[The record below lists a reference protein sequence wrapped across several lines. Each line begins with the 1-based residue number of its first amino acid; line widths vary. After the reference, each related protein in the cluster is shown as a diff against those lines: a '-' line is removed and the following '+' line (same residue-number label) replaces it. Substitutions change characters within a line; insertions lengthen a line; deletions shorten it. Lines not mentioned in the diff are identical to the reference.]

1 MLTTAHVTRPGL
13 LTAIR
18 ETVASPGPPG
28 SRPAILP
35 AVKTDLLLIPMGAR
49 WADMRAAAVAAD
61 EAGFDGVW
69 TWDHLRDP
77 DGDPAGVPE
86 CLTALA
92 ALAETTRRVTLG
104 SLVLN
109 VSNRHPG
116 LLANM
121 AATLQQISGGR
132 FILGLGAGGSRST
145 PYAQEQEGLGLA
157 VEPDAVRAQRVAEA
171 AQILR
176 RLWAGDT
183 ASFAGTH
190 YRLDRPTGYLRCDPA
205 PPIVVGGFG
214 PRMAAIAGKH
224 GDGFNTQARHPQLA
238 DLGRIARNEH
248 KAAGHDP
255 SRFSLSVFAGLA
267 AAWLRADSENR
278 TALARV
284 GVDRLILLTEPPY
297 DPSQIRAA
305 GRLLSG

>member
-1 MLTTAHVTRPGL
+1 
-13 LTAIR
+13 
-18 ETVASPGPPG
+18 
-28 SRPAILP
+28 
-35 AVKTDLLLIPMGAR
+35 
-49 WADMRAAAVAAD
+49 MRAAAAAAD

-77 DGDPAGVPE
+77 DGDPASVPE
-86 CLTALA
+86 CMMTLA
-92 ALAETTRRVTLG
+92 ALAEATRRIALG

-132 FILGLGAGGSRST
+132 FILGLGAGGSPST
-145 PYAQEQEGLGLA
+145 PYAREQEGLGLA
-157 VEPDAVRAQRVAEA
+157 VEADAVRAQRVAEA

-183 ASFAGTH
+183 SSFAGSH
-190 YRLDRPTGYLRCDPA
+190 YRLDRPAGYLRAAPP
-205 PPIVVGGFG
+205 PPIVIGGFG

-238 DLGRIARNEH
+238 ELARIARNEH
-248 KAAGHDP
+248 KAAGRDP
-255 SRFSLSVFAGLA
+255 SGFSLSVFAGFA
-267 AAWLRADSENR
+267 PAWLRAVSETR
-278 TALARV
+278 AALARV

-297 DPSQIRAA
+297 DLSQIRAA
-305 GRLLSG
+305 GRVLAG